1 MKKLLALLMVLCCTS
16 CTALPAEE
24 RAFAVTLCVEKNGDA
39 WRIYARI
46 PAYKASGEYL
56 TVQGIG
62 RSVNAALADLDAAS
76 PMQVTL
82 SQLRLLVI
90 SNDVGIND
98 VLAALSD
105 NLDICQQ
112 CLVAA
117 TDMEAEAIMAAL
129 IPETG
134 KRLSKTLDLL
144 IESRRERGIIPDAQ
158 LASLLRMGERQSP
171 VLAYAALEEGKLNL
185 RGGWAA
191 GNILTQDET
200 ALLSLL
206 MGDVKETHLV
216 LPEGAAHIREASAKA
231 TYLKKE
237 NAASV
242 MLHMNVV
249 ESELSAS
256 ELERAIAD
264 AALLLLTRL
273 SSNGCD
279 VLGLGRQA
287 MLGMHDMQQWQ
298 QLMWKDTY
306 RQVRWE
312 ISVRVNGRT

>member
-1 MKKLLALLMVLCCTS
+1 MKKLLALLMLLCCTS

-24 RAFAVTLCVEKNGDA
+24 RAFAVTLCVEKHGDA
-39 WRIYARI
+39 WQIYARI

-56 TVQGIG
+56 TVQGRG
-62 RSVNAALADLDAAS
+62 RSFNAALVDLDAES
-76 PMQVTL
+76 PMKVTL

-90 SNDVGIND
+90 SGDVDIHD

-105 NLDICQQ
+105 NLDIRQQ

-117 TDMEAEAIMAAL
+117 TDMGAEAIMAAL

-144 IESRRERGIIPDAQ
+144 VESRREQGTIPDAK
-158 LASLLRMGERQSP
+158 LAKLLCMGERQSP
-171 VLAYAALEEGKLNL
+171 MLAYATLEEGMLNL

-206 MGDVKETHLV
+206 MGDVKEKYLV
-216 LPEGAAHIREASAKA
+216 LPEGTAHIREASAKA
-231 TYLKKE
+231 TYHKKE
-237 NAASV
+237 HAASV
-242 MLHMNVV
+242 TLHMDVV

-273 SSNGCD
+273 SSKGCD

-306 RQVRWE
+306 HQVRWE
-312 ISVRVNGRT
+312 ISVRVNERT